1 MLRILRNEY
10 DGIYREREG
19 GYLFDTGERLL
30 REVLESVK
38 KGKESSPHPSGSQAR
53 R

>member
-30 REVLESVK
+30 REVLDSVK
-38 KGKESSPHPSGSQAR
+38 KGKESGTHPSGSQAR